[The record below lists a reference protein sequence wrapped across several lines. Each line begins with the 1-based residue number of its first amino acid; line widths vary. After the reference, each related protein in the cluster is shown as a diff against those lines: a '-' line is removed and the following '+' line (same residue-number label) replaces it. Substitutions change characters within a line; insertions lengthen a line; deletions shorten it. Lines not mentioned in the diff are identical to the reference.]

1 MAGTGSHT
9 RKVASFVSYDFPKR
23 LDALYTSAST
33 FSEVEKPRFWPQSS
47 RIYKLSHTPFLLAS
61 SSILTPNLLEGRV
74 LTRLIFTEGPRN
86 WRFGHKSSE
95 KGKKFVKML
104 EMC

>member
-1 MAGTGSHT
+1 MAGTVSHT

-47 RIYKLSHTPFLLAS
+47 RIYKLSLTPFPLA

-74 LTRLIFTEGPRN
+74 LTRLIFTEGPRKWHFN
-86 WRFGHKSSE
+86 LTRDSE
-95 KGKKFVKML
+95 KEKKSR
-104 EMC
+104 ENDC